1 MYHRNETLSGTEH
14 PWRCILKLS
23 RLIEGIALTDHI
35 GRDCNITSLTCD
47 TNALA
52 PGALFAAFKG
62 SKADGTTFIDEAI
75 QKGAVAVLCET
86 PPDKDGPWLV
96 AENARET
103 FALLAANWF
112 GHPGDRMTLL
122 AVTGTNGKTTTTYLL
137 KSVLEQTLHA
147 KVGLIG
153 TNQNLIGEQVLPAE
167 RTTPDAYTLQSL
179 LAQMVEA
186 GCTHVVMEVSS
197 HALALHR
204 TAGLRFAG
212 GIFTNLTRDHLDFH
226 KTMEAYRQAKERLF
240 YQCDHGL
247 FNVDDKIGRIFA
259 QTVPCIRHT
268 FGEERSGAELV
279 AKQIRLWPDCVE
291 FTAATRTETAK
302 VHLGIPGDFT
312 VYNALGV
319 LSCCLSLGLPLTE
332 TAKALRS
339 ASGVKGRVEV
349 VPIPAPYTVIIDY
362 AHTPDALEKILET
375 ARAIT
380 KAQLIC
386 LFGCGGDRDHSKRPV
401 MGEIAAELS
410 DFVVLTSDN
419 PRTEPPEQIMKQVAA
434 GFPRDFSDYLYEPSR
449 AKAIHA
455 ALSMGRAGDVIL
467 LAGKGHETEQI
478 IGTKRIHFD
487 EREEIAFFFRQNTV

>member
-1 MYHRNETLSGTEH
+1 M
-14 PWRCILKLS
+14 KLS
-23 RLIEGIALTDHI
+23 RLTKGAALIANHV
-35 GRDCNITSLTCD
+35 GQDCSITSLTCD
-47 TNALA
+47 TTDLV

-62 SKADGTTFIDEAI
+62 SKTDGTRFIDEAL
-75 QKGAVAVLCET
+75 QKGAVAILCET
-86 PPDKDGPWLV
+86 PPDREGPWLV
-96 AENARET
+96 AERARET

-147 KVGLIG
+147 KVGVIG
-153 TNQNLIGEQVLPAE
+153 TNQTLIGEEVLPAE
-167 RTTPDAYTLQSL
+167 RTTPDAYTLQNL
-179 LAQMVEA
+179 LAQMEDA

-197 HALALHR
+197 HALALYR
-204 TAGLRFAG
+204 TAGLHFAG

-226 KTMEAYRQAKERLF
+226 QTMEAYRQAKERLF
-240 YQCDHGL
+240 DQCDHGF
-247 FNVDDKIGRIFA
+247 FNVDDKTGRQFS
-259 QTVPCIRHT
+259 QTAPCICHT
-268 FGEERSGAELV
+268 FGKERSEAELV
-279 AKQIRLWPDCVE
+279 AKQIRLWADCVE
-291 FTAATRTETAK
+291 FTAATGAETAK

-319 LSCCLSLGLPLTE
+319 LSCCRWSLGLSLAE
-332 TAKALRS
+332 TARALRF

-349 VPIPAPYTVIIDY
+349 VPTPAPYTVIIDY

-375 ARAIT
+375 ARVIT

-410 DFVVLTSDN
+410 DFVILTSDN

-434 GFPRDFSDYLYEPSR
+434 GFPRGFSDYLYEPNR
-449 AKAIHA
+449 AQAIHA

-478 IGTKRIHFD
+478 VGTKRIHFD